1 MATDSELRSALK
13 AFRKRI
19 KMMQLE
25 DDSKLGRSPLT
36 GQKSTISAIRPPSGF
51 GKEIWEELAT
61 LGVLKYDGG
70 GLYMPTGK
78 DLPPP
83 PPAAPASSTPGSPA

>member
-1 MATDSELRSALK
+1 MATEVELRSALK
-13 AFRKRI
+13 AFRKRL

-36 GQKSTISAIRPPSGF
+36 GQKSTVTAIRPPAGF

-61 LGVLKYDGG
+61 KEVLKYDGG
-70 GLYMPTGK
+70 GLYMLTGK
-78 DLPPP
+78 ELPAAPP
-83 PPAAPASSTPGSPA
+83 PPAAG